1 MATSSFTKNFTINDK
16 KVADKLHDS
25 MKTLHPVQVKCRDLT
40 GESKK
45 GIELL
50 KHSLSN

>member
-1 MATSSFTKNFTINDK
+1 MATSSFTKRFVITDK
-16 KVADKLHDS
+16 KVADKLHKS
-25 MKTLHPVQVKCRDLT
+25 MAKPQQVKVKSRDLNI
-40 GESKK
+40 ESRK